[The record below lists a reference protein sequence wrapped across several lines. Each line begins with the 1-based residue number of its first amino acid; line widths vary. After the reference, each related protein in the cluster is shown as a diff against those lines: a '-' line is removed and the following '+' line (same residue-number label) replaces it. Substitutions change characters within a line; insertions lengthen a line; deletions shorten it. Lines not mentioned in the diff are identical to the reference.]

1 MLLEKSS
8 FHISKTSIQPNTST
22 DTTQKSNKVDENRDE
37 KTFWSW
43 FKGLINPLQNLPIIS
58 GIYSSLNSDNPESDR
73 DLVQNSL
80 GGFLYGGPIGAIAG
94 FGTWAFNKIFDK
106 TPTEFAFDFTGISN
120 LWKKDKDESLKKTVA
135 VDSKMVSPMQ
145 ISKADKKTPSNK
157 VKEEDINNLLE
168 QRKELSFKNDKKP
181 IESTK
186 IIQKNKI
193 VMDIPQIKRGY
204 QEKVDENKHSFR
216 KIEFNYPEWKPK
228 LEVSKQTKH
237 LSESEK
243 DLYKSFIKKENDTKK
258 NLLINIDA

>member
-8 FHISKTSIQPNTST
+8 FHISKTSIQPNVSL
-22 DTTQKSNKVDENRDE
+22 DKTQKANNVDEVGNE

-80 GGFLYGGPIGAIAG
+80 GGFLYGGPFGAIAG

-106 TPTEFAFDFTGISN
+106 TPTEFAFDLSGISN
-120 LWKKDKDESLKKTVA
+120 LWKKDKEEPIRTA
-135 VDSKMVSPMQ
+135 AIDSKNGLSLQ
-145 ISKADKKTPSNK
+145 TSKVDKNNSANK
-157 VKEEDINNLLE
+157 LIDRNIDNLLKS
-168 QRKELSFKNDKKP
+168 RKELSIKDDKTP
-181 IESTK
+181 NQNSQ
-186 IIQKNKI
+186 IIQTNKI
-193 VMDIPQIKRGY
+193 AMDKPVIKSDN
-204 QEKVDENKHSFR
+204 QEKVIENKPSFR
-216 KIEFNYPEWKPK
+216 KIEFNYPEWKPQ
-228 LEVSKQTKH
+228 LEVTKQTKH

-243 DLYKSFIKKENDTKK
+243 DIYKSFIKKEDDVKK

>member
-8 FHISKTSIQPNTST
+8 FHISKTSIQPNTSA
-22 DTTQKSNKVDENRDE
+22 DKTQKSNKDDEAGNE

-80 GGFLYGGPIGAIAG
+80 GGFLYGGPFGAIAG

-106 TPTEFAFDFTGISN
+106 TPTEFAFDFSGISN
-120 LWKKDKDESLKKTVA
+120 LWKKDKEESLKTA
-135 VDSKMVSPMQ
+135 ALDSKMSSPMQ
-145 ISKADKKTPSNK
+145 ISKVDKKISINK
-157 VKEEDINNLLE
+157 VKEEDINKLLK
-168 QRKELSFKNDKKP
+168 QSKELSFKNDKKTT
-181 IESTK
+181 ENTK
-186 IIQKNKI
+186 TVQTNKI
-193 VMDIPQIKRGY
+193 VIDIPHIKRDN
-204 QEKVDENKHSFR
+204 QEKVDENKPSFR
-216 KIEFNYPEWKPK
+216 KIEFNYPEWKPN
-228 LEVSKQTKH
+228 LEVSKRTKH

-243 DLYKSFIKKENDTKK
+243 DFYESFIKKEDDVKK

>member
-8 FHISKTSIQPNTST
+8 FHISKTSIQPNASL
-22 DTTQKSNKVDENRDE
+22 DKTQKSNKVDEVGDE

-80 GGFLYGGPIGAIAG
+80 GGFLYGGPFGAIAG

-106 TPTEFAFDFTGISN
+106 TPTEFAFDLSGISN
-120 LWKKDKDESLKKTVA
+120 LWKKDKEEPIRTAAIESKNGLSLQT
-135 VDSKMVSPMQ
+135 SKLDQ
-145 ISKADKKTPSNK
+145 NNTANKFIDK
-157 VKEEDINNLLE
+157 DINNPPKP
-168 QRKELSFKNDKKP
+168 RKELVRDDKTLNQNSKV
-181 IESTK
+181 
-186 IIQKNKI
+186 IQTNKI
-193 VMDIPQIKRGY
+193 AMDKPVIKSDN
-204 QEKVDENKHSFR
+204 QEKVIENKPSFR
-216 KIEFNYPEWKPK
+216 KIEFNYPEWKPH

-243 DLYKSFIKKENDTKK
+243 DLYKSFIKKDNNTKK
-258 NLLINIDA
+258 DLLINIDA

>member
-22 DTTQKSNKVDENRDE
+22 DKTQKSNNEDEAGNE

-80 GGFLYGGPIGAIAG
+80 GGFLYGGPFGAIAG
-94 FGTWAFNKIFDK
+94 FGTWAFNKIFNK
-106 TPTEFAFDFTGISN
+106 TPTEFAFDFSGISN
-120 LWKKDKDESLKKTVA
+120 LWKKDKEESLKTA
-135 VDSKMVSPMQ
+135 ALESKMDSPMQ
-145 ISKADKKTPSNK
+145 ISKVDKKIPINK
-157 VKEEDINNLLE
+157 VKEEDINNLLK
-168 QRKELSFKNDKKP
+168 QRKELSFENNKKP

-186 IIQKNKI
+186 TVQTNKI
-193 VMDIPQIKRGY
+193 AMDIPHIKKDY
-204 QEKVDENKHSFR
+204 QEKVDENKPSFR
-216 KIEFNYPEWKPK
+216 KIEFNYPEWKPN

-243 DLYKSFIKKENDTKK
+243 DLYKSFIKKEDDIKK
-258 NLLINIDA
+258 DLLINIDA

>member
-8 FHISKTSIQPNTST
+8 FHISKTSIQPNASL
-22 DTTQKSNKVDENRDE
+22 DKTQKSNKVDENGDE

-80 GGFLYGGPIGAIAG
+80 GGFLYGGPFGAIAG

-106 TPTEFAFDFTGISN
+106 TPTEFAFDFSGISN
-120 LWKKDKDESLKKTVA
+120 LWKKDKEESLKTAA
-135 VDSKMVSPMQ
+135 VDSKMGSPMQ
-145 ISKADKKTPSNK
+145 ISKVDKKIPTNK
-157 VKEEDINNLLE
+157 VKEEDINNLLK
-168 QRKELSFKNDKKP
+168 QRKELSFKNDKKL
-181 IESTK
+181 IENIKTV
-186 IIQKNKI
+186 QTNKI
-193 VMDIPQIKRGY
+193 VMDIPHIKSDY
-204 QEKVDENKHSFR
+204 QEKVDENKPSFR
-216 KIEFNYPEWKPK
+216 KIEFNYPEWKPQ

-243 DLYKSFIKKENDTKK
+243 DLYKSFIKKENDIKK
-258 NLLINIDA
+258 IYL